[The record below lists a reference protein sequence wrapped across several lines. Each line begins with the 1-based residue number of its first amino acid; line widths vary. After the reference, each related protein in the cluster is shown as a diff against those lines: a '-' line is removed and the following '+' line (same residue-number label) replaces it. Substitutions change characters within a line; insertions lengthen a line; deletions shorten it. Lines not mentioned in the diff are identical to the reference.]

1 MRRACGG
8 RIVVREGRSAMLRVA
23 ETNRRART
31 EPRGVCAAPRWAR
44 RPPASL
50 HHRCVGTFLGAWK
63 LNARMRT
70 RATGWRPSARRA
82 DMACSDQ
89 MRLGGRGCYPPAS
102 TWPTRRTP
110 SPIALRRG
118 PQAPGRDP
126 PGRGVPRWYGPR
138 PSTPT
143 PLPAQAASHAA
154 NSAEN
159 GPTPHAAVAWK
170 AWRRG
175 RRGSS
180 PRPRPPATSPMARK
194 RPSTAAVRAGS
205 GPTIPS
211 RKHDVAAGPLG
222 CGGGGGLSG
231 S

>member
-31 EPRGVCAAPRWAR
+31 EPHGVCAAPRWAR

-50 HHRCVGTFLGAWK
+50 HRRCVGTFLGAWK
-63 LNARMRT
+63 LTARMRT

-110 SPIALRRG
+110 SLIALRRG
-118 PQAPGRDP
+118 PQTPGRDP
-126 PGRGVPRWYGPR
+126 PGWGCPGGTDRGPPHPHPHPR
-138 PSTPT
+138 PSPRRRQATLRTAQRTAPRPT
-143 PLPAQAASHAA
+143 PR
-154 NSAEN
+154 
-159 GPTPHAAVAWK
+159 
-170 AWRRG
+170 RRG

-180 PRPRPPATSPMARK
+180 PRPRPLATSPMARK

-205 GPTIPS
+205 GLIIPS
-211 RKHDVAAGPLG
+211 GKHDVAAGPLG
-222 CGGGGGLSG
+222 YGGDGGLSG